1 MTRYT
6 VRVDTAAEKQLAAVR
21 DRILK
26 TRLTL
31 AIARLGDDPRPPGV
45 KKMAGTDGFW
55 RIRVGDWRIIYRVED
70 VQLLVLVIKMAPR
83 GGVYR

>member
-45 KKMAGTDGFW
+45 KKMAGTDEFW

>member
-45 KKMAGTDGFW
+45 KKMAGTDEFW

-70 VQLLVLVIKMAPR
+70 VQLLVLVIKMASR